1 MVIIHNLKQKT
12 LAFTLANQ
20 KTLRLFPAESRPI
33 EENLISTDLY
43 RAEVEG
49 IIRIEDGV
57 VFPVEEAEAVSEEDP
72 AEEEEP
78 QSMPKPRRKK
88 PRRLEVN
95 E

>member
-1 MVIIHNLKQKT
+1 MVIIRNLKQKT
-12 LAFTLANQ
+12 LVFTLTNQ
-20 KTLRLFPAESRPI
+20 KTLRLFPAESRPV

-49 IIRIEDGV
+49 IIKIEDGV
-57 VFPVEEAEAVSEEDP
+57 VFPAEEAEAVQEESH